1 MKKVIALILVLA
13 ISLVSPLC
21 YAFAD
26 DYQGYDFSNWD
37 DGQIEFLS
45 EQVKGEMS
53 KRGLAAPE
61 QTSDDWNL
69 QCTKCGKSVPNS
81 SSFCLYCGTPL
92 RSAGDSS
99 TVLQTETGRAEIIGL
114 VPVPAGF
121 LSDED
126 ADPSKHT
133 IIVVKYTNFTDEE
146 RQFQNEFQMKAYQNG
161 TELSHAGSY
170 RAGVSQEVENF
181 FKNVILNGSVTIG
194 RAYVLEDTSD
204 ITVIVSTRGSSDK
217 KSVKA
222 VFPLGTA
229 APISSGSDAVSPDA
243 PVDAGPVLETP
254 HMKIN
259 GFCVD
264 DSYRDS
270 DNSPLRMVYLF
281 YTLTSTDTNLKI
293 DSKDTKL
300 TVNGINEY
308 SSAHYSSTASATE
321 FMPNYLYSSTI
332 KQIYVGSSANVTA
345 TFEIPEGDL
354 IPGKSVTLSDSQNP
368 DAASIRFSTDDLQHF
383 NSGEEIARTYD
394 PEGYQSIQ
402 HAYEDADYSTAEYVK
417 SLVNGYYW
425 WCYQYNTK
433 YEVEFYA
440 PNSFEVRT
448 SLGTANSGTY
458 TVKNGYLFC
467 TYDSNDK
474 TLKIPYVIKNGDI
487 EPDLLAAFDVTG

>member
-1 MKKVIALILVLA
+1 M
-13 ISLVSPLC
+13 
-21 YAFAD
+21 
-26 DYQGYDFSNWD
+26 
-37 DGQIEFLS
+37 EFLS
-45 EQVKGEMS
+45 EQVKEEMS
-53 KRGLAAPE
+53 KRGLAVPE
-61 QTSDDWNL
+61 QTSDDWKL

-92 RSAGDSS
+92 RSAGGSS
-99 TVLQTETGRAEIIGL
+99 AVLQTETGRAEIIGL
-114 VPVPAGF
+114 LPVPAGF
-121 LSDED
+121 LSDEN

-133 IIVVKYTNFTDEE
+133 IVVVKYTNFTDEE
-146 RQFQNEFQMKAYQNG
+146 RQFQKEFQMKAYQNG
-161 TELSHAGSY
+161 TELSYVRSY
-170 RAGVSQEVENF
+170 RAGISQEVENY

-194 RAYVLEDTSD
+194 QAYVLEDTSD
-204 ITVIVSTRGSSDK
+204 ITVIVSTKGSSNK
-217 KSVKA
+217 ESVKA
-222 VFPLGTA
+222 VYSLDGGEA
-229 APISSGSDAVSPDA
+229 VSLGSDAVSSGA
-243 PVDAGPVLETP
+243 PADAGPVLETP

-270 DNSPLRMVYLF
+270 NGSPLRMVYLF
-281 YTLTSTDTNLKI
+281 YTLTSTDANLKI
-293 DSKDTKL
+293 DSKGTKL
-300 TVNGINEY
+300 TINGINEY
-308 SSAHYSSTASATE
+308 KSEHYSDTASATE

-345 TFEIPEGDL
+345 TFKIPEGDL
-354 IPGKSVTLSDSQNP
+354 IPGKSITLSDSQNP
-368 DAASIRFSTDDLQHF
+368 DAASIRFSTDDIQHF
-383 NSGEEIARTYD
+383 NSGEEIARIYD

-467 TYDSNDK
+467 TYDSNGQ
-474 TLKIPYVIKNGDI
+474 TVKIPYEIKNGDI
-487 EPDLLAAFDVTG
+487 EPDLLAAFNVTG